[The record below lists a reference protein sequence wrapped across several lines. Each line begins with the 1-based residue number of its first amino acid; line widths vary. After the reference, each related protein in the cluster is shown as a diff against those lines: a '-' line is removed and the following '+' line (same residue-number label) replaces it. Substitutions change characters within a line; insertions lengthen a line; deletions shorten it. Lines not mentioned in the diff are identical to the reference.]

1 MAGYFGTQQ
10 QTQLQQRA
18 ERMYGWTMATPGA
31 CCNVRT
37 LGTDNPDALGFD
49 TIFKSLE
56 EDGVFGFRLLETNRK
71 PDLENALAEKGYRL
85 DTWDV
90 FVGDAETIRASTTPT
105 LSRALPDG
113 LQTFSGLDGAGGPLT
128 RSFQEFIAAAGIAP
142 FSGSFLNG
150 DLGSVVSVGL
160 MDDAGGFAACA
171 HGYLPHNEHSPYC
184 RYAWGGLVAVAPAH
198 RGKGLGTYVNALM
211 ADACLKHLAATH
223 LYELVSATN
232 TTSRRMVEGCG
243 LSLSQTLYSG
253 LATKGAERF
262 TR

>member
-1 MAGYFGTQQ
+1 M
-10 QTQLQQRA
+10 
-18 ERMYGWTMATPGA
+18 ETPGA
-31 CCNVRT
+31 CCNART

-56 EDGVFGFRLLETNRK
+56 EDGVFGFRLLETNK
-71 PDLENALAEKGYRL
+71 KSDLENALDEKGYRL
-85 DTWDV
+85 DTWHV
-90 FVGDAETIRASTTPT
+90 FVGDADTIRAATRAI
-105 LSRALPDG
+105 LSKTLPDG
-113 LQTFSGLDGAGGPLT
+113 LHAFSGLDGAERPLT

-150 DLGSVVSVGL
+150 DHGSVVTVGL
-160 MDDAGGFAACA
+160 MDKAENFAACA

-211 ADACLKHLAATH
+211 ADACLNHLAATH

-243 LSLSQTLYSG
+243 LSLSQTLFSG
-253 LATKGAERF
+253 LATKGADRF